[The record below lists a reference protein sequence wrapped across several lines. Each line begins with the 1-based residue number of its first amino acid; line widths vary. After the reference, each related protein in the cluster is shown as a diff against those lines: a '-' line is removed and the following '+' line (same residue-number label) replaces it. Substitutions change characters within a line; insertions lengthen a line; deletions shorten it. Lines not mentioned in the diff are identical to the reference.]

1 MKNVIIAAASMVGII
16 IIRMILSFTVNE
28 QIAEVFTKVSI
39 GFLFFYFIL
48 LFVKN
53 RRDSRKS

>member
-39 GFLFFYFIL
+39 SFLFFYFIL